1 MPLSVNREKR
11 DAGSPWKR
19 LFPALAFLVLGL
31 VSPGVCGAV
40 ETPAPSAPVTI
51 RVGYVLDS
59 FSGVSLEDARIAV
72 RLLYESRF
80 KNRYPQ
86 HRGEVTLF
94 PDIHT
99 AVDAVRKKKI
109 NGLGLS
115 TLDYLKTQKENNL
128 IPVRKAAM
136 GDSARTRFVV
146 LVRRDQ
152 AASLNSLRNRT
163 LLLEASGQGQV
174 ASMWFDTL
182 LLERKL
188 PESRRFFKTVE
199 SIDKESQA
207 AMKVFF
213 RKADA
218 CVIQKSTYLVMNE
231 LNPQIGEKLHVLF
244 ESPDYMMG
252 IFAVVKDLDEQ
263 TKRVLLDFTDGL
275 SLDREGDRIL
285 SMFRVKGIS
294 EFRPE
299 SIKTLEDLYR
309 TWLRLKPKRK

>member
-1 MPLSVNREKR
+1 MPLFAKR
-11 DAGSPWKR
+11 VKRQAGNFWYG
-19 LFPALAFLVLGL
+19 LFPALVFAVLGL
-31 VSPGVCGAV
+31 VSTGVCGAV

-115 TLDYLKTQKENNL
+115 TVDYLKTQKENKL

-152 AASLNSLRNRT
+152 ATLNGLRNRT

-174 ASMWFDTL
+174 ASMWLDTL

-188 PESRRFFKTVE
+188 PETRRFFKTVE
-199 SIDKESQA
+199 NIDRESQA

-213 RKADA
+213 RKADV
-218 CVIQKSTYLVMNE
+218 CVIQKSTYLVMKE

-252 IFAVVKDLDEQ
+252 LFAVVKDLDEE

-309 TWLRLKPKRK
+309 TWLMLKPKRK